1 MPHVSRL
8 KLSERVEQELMA
20 TFAESLVL
28 IHDRE
33 LARQVMD
40 DLFTPTEKLMLG
52 KRMLI
57 AVLLQQGFGYR
68 DIMRALKVTAGT
80 VNSVKITLG
89 RSGVGLKGLFQLLAG
104 HLQAQEGRRR
114 REERQER
121 LASKLVNVFDALHL
135 PAKGSRR
142 DMVRWRRAL
151 ERLA

>member
-1 MPHVSRL
+1 MPQVSRL
-8 KLSERVEQELMA
+8 KLDGRAERELVD

-28 IHDRE
+28 IRNKE
-33 LARQVMD
+33 LARQVME

-52 KRMLI
+52 KRILI

-68 DIMRALKVTAGT
+68 EIMRALKVTAGT
-80 VNSVKITLG
+80 VNHVKITLS
-89 RSGVGLKGLFQLLAG
+89 RSGAGFRGLFLLLAG
-104 HLQAQEGRRR
+104 HLQTQRGRRR
-114 REERQER
+114 REDRRERFANK
-121 LASKLVNVFDALHL
+121 LADVLDALRL